1 MCICMLVH
9 ISTILLQDETSGA
22 PHDYH
27 GHSRCFRKA
36 VLMSRLLVRLCSPG
50 EQGPVH
56 SAVVRRAAR
65 QRQQQWRFELV
76 SSRTA
81 QLPAVSVQPSSHIQ
95 VLVEPTAFLFF
106 VSVTVFFP
114 GLPRY
119 ILSARSSRSHQA
131 MPGLVTHDSLDT
143 FGQCSDVL
151 LMEKSFVDYIFDL
164 FGFSA
169 FARLKSQFSTF
180 YFAL

>member
-1 MCICMLVH
+1 
-9 ISTILLQDETSGA
+9 
-22 PHDYH
+22 
-27 GHSRCFRKA
+27 
-36 VLMSRLLVRLCSPG
+36 MSRLLVRLCSPG

>member
-106 VSVTVFFP
+106 CFCYRVFSRASQVHSQRSQQPQSP
-114 GLPRY
+114 GH
-119 ILSARSSRSHQA
+119 ARA
-131 MPGLVTHDSLDT
+131 CNP
-143 FGQCSDVL
+143 
-151 LMEKSFVDYIFDL
+151 
-164 FGFSA
+164 
-169 FARLKSQFSTF
+169 
-180 YFAL
+180 